1 MIRGLYSAATGMVAG
16 LLKQQTVATNLAN
29 IGTYGYKQSTALYQ
43 SFPGL
48 LIARLGDSS
57 SAEPE
62 AMLGSLGGGVNL
74 EPPNIDM
81 TQGAPEETNNAL
93 DLAINGD
100 AFFVVQTPQGIR
112 YTRDG
117 RFSVDAGNRL
127 VTGSGYLVLGQGGPV
142 TLASQSPTISETGQI
157 SVDGVAVDNLR
168 LARFANPAAL
178 TKTDDNLFIGGGAQA
193 VAPGSV
199 QVAQGYLETSNV
211 NPASTMTEMLSVLRA
226 YEMCQKMVQ
235 LQDETLS
242 KAINE
247 VGRIA

>member
-1 MIRGLYSAATGMVAG
+1 M
-16 LLKQQTVATNLAN
+16 
-29 IGTYGYKQSTALYQ
+29 GTSRERRSIE
-43 SFPGL
+43 SFPAV
-48 LIARLGDSS
+48 LIARLSGSS
-57 SAEPE
+57 TAQPE
-62 AMLGSLGGGVNL
+62 AALGTLGSGVNL
-74 EPPNIDM
+74 ASPTIDM

-117 RFSVDAGNRL
+117 RFSVDARNRL
-127 VTGSGYLVLGQGGPV
+127 VTGSGYLVLGQKGV
-142 TLASQSPTISETGQI
+142 ITLNSQSPSISETGQI
-157 SVDGVAVDNLR
+157 SVDGAVVDDLR

-178 TKTDDNLFIGGGAQA
+178 TRTDENLFIGGGAQG

-211 NPASTMTEMLSVLRA
+211 NPSGVMTEMLSVLRA
-226 YEMCQKMVQ
+226 YEMSQKMVQ

-247 VGRIA
+247 VGRVI